1 MLQITVLDYLDISQS
16 QTNSAENKLET
27 TGMKNGNA
35 LKFMK

>member
-1 MLQITVLDYLDISQS
+1 MLQIAMLDYLDINQS

-35 LKFMK
+35 LKLMK